1 MAQVITLQ
9 ILVCDDDTRRIEEGL
24 KDMLAAAQSPVD
36 TDADA
41 QPWLASWSIKSI
53 ESVNE
58 AVDKAVAAGGEDLA
72 NVLDQQFVICFAG
85 TKPDQQFYSSSYGPT
100 SLDLATK
107 FTAGSIREAMGLT
120 EQGWHEWKAVTKAY
134 ITKAPYYL
142 TRYAV
147 KVFDGQPGEQG
158 QLKETELWAANDE
171 QARDM
176 VERDHAYENIVS
188 VRPS

>member
-9 ILVCDDDTRRIEEGL
+9 ILVRDDDTQRIEEGL

-36 TDADA
+36 PDADA

-53 ESVNE
+53 DSVNE
-58 AVDKAVAAGGEDLA
+58 VVEKAVAGGGPDLA
-72 NVLDQQFVICFAG
+72 NVLDQQFVICFPG
-85 TKPDQQFYSSSYGPT
+85 TKPDQQFYSTAYGPT

-107 FTAGSIREAMGLT
+107 FTAGSIREAVGLT
-120 EQGWHEWKAVTKAY
+120 EQEWQEWKTKTKAY

-142 TRYAV
+142 TRYTV
-147 KVFDGQPGEQG
+147 KVFEGQPGEQG
-158 QLKETELWAANDE
+158 RLKETELWAANDE

-176 VERDHAYENIVS
+176 VEREYASENIVS
-188 VRPS
+188 VRAS